1 MAEYVFSDAPM
12 NGDGEKV
19 PSTKGDLPP
28 VPSYFSDQNTSGF
41 MRPVRFEGE
50 ITNLEVIGNIPKGIE
65 GTFYRVMPEP
75 HFPSFIPN
83 DPVCYWNPL

>member
-1 MAEYVFSDAPM
+1 MTEYVFSDAPK
-12 NGDGEKV
+12 NGDGEKG
-19 PSTKGDLPP
+19 PQTKGGLPW
-28 VPSYFSDQNTSGF
+28 VSRYFSDENTSGF

-50 ITNLEVIGNIPKGIE
+50 ISNLEVIGSIPESIE

-83 DPVCYWNPL
+83 DPVCQREHM